1 MVGHNNLKLS
11 SAQFVRLSIVTHLH
25 LLLPTIDSAAVAAAA
40 AAAAAVMFRDVLEM
54 RDEVNQY
61 SVY

>member
-1 MVGHNNLKLS
+1 MVGHNNLKLIS
-11 SAQFVRLSIVTHLH
+11 PQFARLSIVTHLH

-40 AAAAAVMFRDVLEM
+40 AAAAVMFRDVLEM